1 MDAFAERARA
11 ELRATGAHVLKRS
24 GGAPDVLTA
33 QEALIARLA
42 SRGVSNAQIAEQ
54 LYISPATVAYHLGK
68 VFAKLSINSRSQL
81 AGALPTEP
89 ETAQSAMPHA

>member
-1 MDAFAERARA
+1 MLKR
-11 ELRATGAHVLKRS
+11 TGAT
-24 GGAPDVLTA
+24 PDVLTA

-42 SRGVSNAQIAEQ
+42 TEGASNAQIAGQ

-81 AGALPTEP
+81 AAALPTQP
-89 ETAQSAMPHA
+89 DTTQPATPRG